1 MAENKK
7 DKDSNPMR
15 KIKIEKLV
23 INCCTGESGDA
34 LAKATKVLKGL
45 TDQEP
50 FHSKARFTVRSFNIK
65 RNEKIAAIVTIR
77 GDRAK
82 ELLERG
88 LRVKEHELRRRN
100 FSDTGNFGFGIDEHI
115 DLGLKYDPSTGIFG
129 MDFYVVLARAGKR
142 VKSRKYRRARVG
154 KSQKITKE
162 EAMEWFQ
169 SELGGTL
176 LK

>member
-1 MAENKK
+1 MAENK
-7 DKDSNPMR
+7 DKTGNPMR
-15 KIKIEKLV
+15 NITIEKLV

-34 LAKATKVLKGL
+34 LAKATKVLRGL

-50 FHSKARFTVRSFNIK
+50 FHSKARFTVRSFGIK

-77 GDRAK
+77 GQKAL

-88 LRVKEHELRRRN
+88 LRVKENELKRKN
-100 FSDTGNFGFGIDEHI
+100 FSDSGNFGFGIDEHI

-129 MDFYVVLARAGKR
+129 MDFYVVLSRAGRR
-142 VKSRKYRRARVG
+142 VKNRKYRRARMG
-154 KSQKITKE
+154 KSQKVSKD
-162 EAMEWFQ
+162 EAMAWFQ
-169 SELGGTL
+169 NVMGGTL

>member
-1 MAENKK
+1 MAESK
-7 DKDSNPMR
+7 DKANNPMR

-34 LAKATKVLKGL
+34 LAKATKVLRGL

-50 FHSKARFTVRSFNIK
+50 FQSSARFTIRSFGVR
-65 RNEKIAAIVTIR
+65 RNEKIACSVTIR
-77 GDRAK
+77 GDKAT

-88 LRVKEHELRRRN
+88 LRVKENELRRRN
-100 FSDTGNFGFGIDEHI
+100 FSNTGNFGFGIDEHI

-129 MDFYVVLARAGKR
+129 MDFYVVLERAGKR
-142 VKSRKYRRARVG
+142 VKTRKYRRSNVG
-154 KSQKITKE
+154 RRQKITKE

-169 SELGGTL
+169 SEMGGTL

>member
-1 MAENKK
+1 MAENR
-7 DKDSNPMR
+7 DKAHNKMR
-15 KIKIEKLV
+15 DIKIEKLV
-23 INCCTGESGDA
+23 INCCTGESGDP
-34 LAKATKVLKGL
+34 LAKATRVLKGL

-77 GDRAK
+77 GEKAR

-88 LRVKEHELRRRN
+88 LRVKENELRRKN
-100 FSDTGNFGFGIDEHI
+100 FSDSGNFGFGIEEHI

-129 MDFYVVLARAGKR
+129 MDFYVVLTRAGKR
-142 VKSRKYRRARVG
+142 VKTRKYRRSNVG

-162 EAMEWFQ
+162 DAMEWFQ
-169 SELGGTL
+169 TELGGTL
-176 LK
+176 LR

>member
-1 MAENKK
+1 MAEAK
-7 DKDSNPMR
+7 DKSHNKMR
-15 KIKIEKLV
+15 EIKIEKLV
-23 INCCTGESGDA
+23 VNCCTGESGDQ
-34 LAKATKVLKGL
+34 LQKATKVLKSL
-45 TDQEP
+45 ADQEP
-50 FHSKARFTVRSFNIK
+50 FHSKARFTIRSFNIK

-77 GDRAK
+77 GDKAR

-88 LRVKEHELRRRN
+88 LRVKENELRRKN

-129 MDFYVVLARAGKR
+129 MDFYVVLTRAGKR
-142 VKSRKYRRARVG
+142 VKQRKYRRSNIGR
-154 KSQKITKE
+154 KQKVTKE

-176 LK
+176 LR

>member
-1 MAENKK
+1 MADKK
-7 DKDSNPMR
+7 DKTHNTMKKVR
-15 KIKIEKLV
+15 IEKLV
-23 INCCTGESGDA
+23 INCCTGESGDP
-34 LAKATKVLKGL
+34 LAKATKVLRGL

-50 FHSKARFTVRSFNIK
+50 FHSKARFTVRSFGIK

-77 GDRAK
+77 GARAR

-88 LRVKEHELRRRN
+88 LRVKENELRRKN

-129 MDFYVVLARAGKR
+129 MDFYVVLTRAGMR
-142 VKSRKYRRARVG
+142 VKNRKHRRARVG
-154 KSQKITKE
+154 RSQKVTKE

-169 SELGGTL
+169 SEMGGTL

>member
-1 MAENKK
+1 MADKSNNVMKK
-7 DKDSNPMR
+7 IN
-15 KIKIEKLV
+15 IVKLV

-34 LAKATKVLKGL
+34 LAKATKVLRGL

-50 FHSKARFTVRSFNIK
+50 FHSKARFTIRTFGIK

-77 GDRAK
+77 GDRAR

-88 LRVKEHELRRRN
+88 LRVKENELRRKN
-100 FSDTGNFGFGIDEHI
+100 FSDSGNFGFGIDEHI

-129 MDFYVVLARAGKR
+129 MDFYVVLSRAGKR
-142 VKSRKYRRARVG
+142 VKNRKHKRSRMGR
-154 KSQKITKE
+154 SQKVSKE
-162 EAMEWFQ
+162 DAMAWFQ
-169 SELGGTL
+169 SEMGGTL

>member
-1 MAENKK
+1 MA
-7 DKDSNPMR
+7 DKSSNPM
-15 KIKIEKLV
+15 KNIHIEKLV

-50 FHSKARFTVRSFNIK
+50 FHSKAKFTIRSFGVK

-77 GDRAK
+77 GDKAK

-88 LRVKEHELRRRN
+88 LRVKENELRRKN
-100 FSDTGNFGFGIDEHI
+100 FSDSGNFGFGIDEHI

-129 MDFYVVLARAGKR
+129 MDFYIVLARPGKR
-142 VKSRKYRRARVG
+142 VKNRKYRKARVG
-154 KSQKITKE
+154 KSQKVSKE
-162 EAMEWFQ
+162 DAMAWFQ
-169 SELGGTL
+169 SEMGGTL

>member
-1 MAENKK
+1 MSDKK
-7 DKDSNPMR
+7 DKSNNIM
-15 KIKIEKLV
+15 KQIKIEKLV

-34 LAKATKVLKGL
+34 LAKATKVVKGL

-50 FHSKARFTVRSFNIK
+50 FHSKARFTIRSFGVK
-65 RNEKIAAIVTIR
+65 RNEKIAAISTIR
-77 GDRAK
+77 GDKAQ

-88 LRVKEHELRRRN
+88 LRVKENELRKKN
-100 FSDTGNFGFGIDEHI
+100 FSDSGNFGFGIDEHI

-129 MDFYVVLARAGKR
+129 MDFYVVLTRAGKR
-142 VKSRKYRRARVG
+142 VKNRKYRRSTVG

-162 EAMEWFQ
+162 EAQEWFQ
-169 SELGGTL
+169 SVLGGTL

>member
-1 MAENKK
+1 
-7 DKDSNPMR
+7 MR
-15 KIKIEKLV
+15 DIKIEKLV
-23 INCCTGESGDA
+23 INCCTGESGDP
-34 LAKATKVLKGL
+34 LAKATRVLKGL

-77 GDRAK
+77 GEKAR

-88 LRVKEHELRRRN
+88 LRVKENELRRKN
-100 FSDTGNFGFGIDEHI
+100 FSDSGNFGFGIEEHI

-129 MDFYVVLARAGKR
+129 MDFYVVLTRAGKR
-142 VKSRKYRRARVG
+142 VKTRKYRRSNVG

-162 EAMEWFQ
+162 DAMEWFQ
-169 SELGGTL
+169 TELGGTL
-176 LK
+176 LR